1 MNIALHRQVRTQ
13 QNQAKAF
20 GSPFRVIQ
28 LVVNPDSVAFHE
40 CTAFS
45 NNELGKFDNATLSDC
60 PGSKNTARLD
70 ILLVHREI
78 F

>member
-1 MNIALHRQVRTQ
+1 MNIALQRQVRTQ

-60 PGSKNTARLD
+60 PGSKNTARFD
-70 ILLVHREI
+70 TLLVHQEI